1 MWQRNSNGT
10 ISAAEKS
17 KRGSLAA
24 DTAIIARTRS
34 LGAKRKVAKLY
45 DCDAGYGM
53 KAFFGMLDEQPVKII
68 LFGDAC
74 SVVTDPI
81 AKAIKFFHLIQ
92 LSYADTFTA
101 TTANFFRIVPSEES
115 FNPARVKLLKHY
127 NWTHVGTIYQNT
139 PRNSL

>member
-1 MWQRNSNGT
+1 
-10 ISAAEKS
+10 
-17 KRGSLAA
+17 
-24 DTAIIARTRS
+24 
-34 LGAKRKVAKLY
+34 
-45 DCDAGYGM
+45 M

-92 LSYADTFTA
+92 VSFISHSLLLSPITNDGFTLIDLILFFPHFTSSQLSYADTFTA

-115 FNPARVKLLKHY
+115 FNPGIYFFYDCFCARLCQH
-127 NWTHVGTIYQNT
+127 
-139 PRNSL
+139 